1 MFREKE
7 VEIIFV
13 SWRLYCACVS
23 RISVKAILLAFK
35 VYGKKKFEIQSIYQ
49 YITFNFFGF

>member
-1 MFREKE
+1 MAQNIVYSASGRTEGPCWYLLTKLLLFR
-7 VEIIFV
+7 
-13 SWRLYCACVS
+13 
-23 RISVKAILLAFK
+23 LLAFK